1 MSTPFEYIRR
11 HQKVAL
17 TAVTGMAILSFLL
30 GDVMAGGRMSPMVM
44 TSLIVGCFALV
55 GWVWGTSD
63 GKSSENAIFGGVLG
77 LALTLV
83 FMFMTRPAAAVTAT
97 SGNISTSELGELSRT
112 RALANR
118 MVNLVY
124 MESHPNVNG
133 FQAQQELQRAVFN
146 FGVPNQTA
154 EVVLSELLNREA
166 RYLGINVTDDAV
178 MEYLKKVA
186 GSDLNGEV
194 KLTKQIYTDAIKNTC
209 GGYPGVTEDTVIDA
223 IRHELRARQAHEILV
238 GGNRM
243 TPADVW
249 ELHRKLNT
257 RESAQFVALP
267 VEEFVDKTVNP
278 TDAELAE
285 FFNTYKGNFPNSTP
299 QGQFEEGRPGLYLP
313 RRVRLAYVEANY
325 EELEKAAGEITEEEI
340 QKRYEEKSSRAM
352 PEFDPHGELNLPDF
366 PVLPKVPK
374 TTEGTAAPAAEGTPA
389 EKPAESE
396 KPAEPAAE
404 KPAEEK
410 PAEPAAPAAEEK
422 PAEPAAPAAEEAKPA
437 EPAAPA
443 PEAKPE
449 EPAKKPEGS
458 SFRSRISGLQPV
470 ALIEDAPATPEKP
483 AEAAPATP
491 AAEAEKPADKPAEP
505 AAPTAEEK
513 PAEPAAE
520 KPAEEKPA
528 DAKPTEEPAP
538 PSTEQPAGEAPLTVP
553 PAPGDVDGDGDPA
566 PPTSSVRPLDEA
578 MRQQIRDELLAEKT
592 RPLVEAKINAAR
604 DFMSDLHMGVA
615 EYLSLQ
621 GDNADKTVELSKDA
635 MTPEEASK
643 RLKEYAEKNGLT
655 YTETP
660 LMSLQE
666 LMSSEDHPLG
676 NAMVGRMGR
685 VVDMINRSKA
695 DDLYTPS
702 TAVDLA
708 QKGNYAYW
716 KIEDVAAHEPK
727 SLDEPG
733 MKEIATQAWRLFKA
747 RPAVEKRAQE
757 LAEIVS
763 KSDKPMAEALT
774 DQTVTGVE
782 KDKGIFVTVK
792 STGDFSWLQRSM
804 TPNMFSFSNPPR
816 FGTIQGVE
824 GVGDKF
830 MEKVFNEMQPGAT
843 AVVPNA
849 DRSIFYVMHIDK
861 RTPST
866 EAEVAVMRK
875 QFLESQGELTQY
887 AVGLSQ
893 ANDENFLDRMWLKHG
908 VKISTAVLR
917 DEDE

>member
-83 FMFMTRPAAAVTAT
+83 FMFMTRPPSAVTAT
-97 SGNISTSELGELSRT
+97 SGNISTSELGELSRI

-124 MESHPNVNG
+124 FESHPNDG
-133 FQAQQELQRAVFN
+133 FMSQIMAQRELPRLMFN
-146 FGVPNQTA
+146 YGVPNQTA

-166 RYLGINVTDDAV
+166 GYLGINITDEAV
-178 MEYLKKVA
+178 MAYLKEVA
-186 GSDLNGEV
+186 GSDPAGEV
-194 KLTKQIYTDAIKNTC
+194 KLTRQIYFDAIKNTC

-223 IRHELRARQAHEILV
+223 IRHELRARQAAKILL

-267 VEEFVDKTVNP
+267 VEEFVDKNVNP

-299 QGQFEEGRPGLYLP
+299 QGQLEEGRPGLYLP

-352 PEFDPHGELNLPDF
+352 PDINPHGELRLPDL
-366 PVLPKVPK
+366 PVLPKVPS
-374 TTEGTAAPAAEGTPA
+374 TPEGTTAPAAEGTPA

-410 PAEPAAPAAEEK
+410 PAEPAAPATEEK
-422 PAEPAAPAAEEAKPA
+422 PAAPAAEESKPA

-458 SFRSRISGLQPV
+458 SFRPRMSGLQPV

-483 AEAAPATP
+483 AEATPATP
-491 AAEAEKPADKPAEP
+491 AAEAEKPAEP
-505 AAPTAEEK
+505 AAPAAEEK

-528 DAKPTEEPAP
+528 DAKPAEEPAP

-553 PAPGDVDGDGDPA
+553 PVPGDAAGDSDPA
-566 PPTSSVRPLDEA
+566 PPTSKVRPLDEA
-578 MRQQIRDELLAEKT
+578 MRQEIRDELLAEKT

-615 EYLSLQ
+615 EYLSQQ
-621 GDNADKTVELSKDA
+621 GDKADKTVELSKDA
-635 MTPEEASK
+635 LTPEEASK

-660 LMSLQE
+660 LLSLQE
-666 LMSSEDHPLG
+666 LMQSEDHPLG
-676 NAMVGRMGR
+676 NALVGRMGR
-685 VVDMINRSKA
+685 VVDVISRSKA
-695 DDLYTPS
+695 DDLYTAS
-702 TAVDLA
+702 TAFDLA

-727 SLDEPG
+727 SLEEPG
-733 MKEIATQAWRLFKA
+733 VKEMAIRAWRQFKA

-757 LAEIVS
+757 LADIVS

-804 TPNMFSFSNPPR
+804 APSQFNQDNSPR

-824 GVGDKF
+824 GVNDKF
-830 MEKVFNEMQPGAT
+830 MEKVFNEMKPGAT
-843 AVVPNA
+843 AVVPNV

-875 QFLESQGELTQY
+875 QFLESQGELTPY
-887 AVGLSQ
+887 AEGLSREY
-893 ANDENFLDRMWLKHG
+893 DDSFIDRLFVKHG
-908 VKISTAVLR
+908 VKISPAISR

>member
-83 FMFMTRPAAAVTAT
+83 FMFMTRPPAAVTAT
-97 SGNISTSELGELSRT
+97 SGNISRSELSELSRT

-124 MESHPNVNG
+124 FDSHPNDG
-133 FQAQQELQRAVFN
+133 FMSQFLAQRDLPRFIFN
-146 FGVPNQTA
+146 YGLPNQTA

-166 RYLGINVTDDAV
+166 RYLGINITDDAV
-178 MEYLKKVA
+178 MAFLKEVA
-186 GSDLNGEV
+186 GSTPGGDV
-194 KLTKQIYTDAIKNTC
+194 KLTRQIYSDAVKNTC
-209 GGYPGVTEDTVIDA
+209 GGYPGVTEDMVIDA
-223 IRHELRARQAHEILV
+223 IRHELRARQAAKILV

-267 VEEFVDKTVNP
+267 VEEFVDKNVNP

-299 QGQFEEGRPGLYLP
+299 QGQLEEGRPGLYLP

-340 QKRYEEKSSRAM
+340 KKRYEERYMRAM
-352 PEFDPHGELNLPDF
+352 PEFNPHGELNLPDL

-374 TTEGTAAPAAEGTPA
+374 TPEGTTAPAAEGTPA

-404 KPAEEK
+404 TPAEEK

-422 PAEPAAPAAEEAKPA
+422 PAAPAVEESKPA

-458 SFRSRISGLQPV
+458 SFRPRMSGLQPV

-491 AAEAEKPADKPAEP
+491 AAEAEKPAEP
-505 AAPTAEEK
+505 AAPAAEEK

-528 DAKPTEEPAP
+528 DAKPAEDPAP
-538 PSTEQPAGEAPLTVP
+538 PSTEQPAGDAPLTVP
-553 PAPGDVDGDGDPA
+553 PVPGDAAGDSDPA
-566 PPTSSVRPLDEA
+566 PPTSKVRPLDEA
-578 MRQQIRDELLAEKT
+578 LRQQIRDELLAEKT

-615 EYLSLQ
+615 EYLAQQS
-621 GDNADKTVELSKDA
+621 DNADKTVELSKDA

-643 RLKEYAEKNGLT
+643 RLKEYAEKNSLT

-666 LMSSEDHPLG
+666 LMQSEDHPLG
-676 NAMVGRMGR
+676 NALVGRMGR
-685 VVDMINRSKA
+685 VVDMVNRSQPG
-695 DDLYTPS
+695 DLYTPS
-702 TAVDLA
+702 TAFDLA

-716 KIEDVAAHEPK
+716 KIEDIAAHEPK
-727 SLDEPG
+727 SLEEAG
-733 MKEIATQAWRLFKA
+733 VKEMAIQAWRAFKA

-757 LAEIVS
+757 LADLVS
-763 KSDKPMAEALT
+763 KSDKPMAEALS

-804 TPNMFSFSNPPR
+804 APSQSGQDNSPR

-824 GVGDKF
+824 GVNDKF

-861 RTPST
+861 RTPAT

-875 QFLESQGELTQY
+875 QFLESQGELNRY

-893 ANDENFLDRMWLKHG
+893 ANDESFVDRLFVKHG
-908 VKISTAVLR
+908 VKMSLADSG
-917 DEDE
+917 DEDQ